1 MTALVPARDVPNHS
15 SSACVAMSASEP
27 IELFDMRGVA
37 NVRKISSKEEAED
50 LLLGR
55 PYGTY
60 DEHRWGTAIRPWLA
74 R

>member
-1 MTALVPARDVPNHS
+1 
-15 SSACVAMSASEP
+15 MSASEP